1 MTKSGALRGK
11 PYLCGSTPSKP
22 GVAGRL
28 DSCTV
33 SSLGATPLAP
43 RDGAFMLRLIA
54 GSSCS
59 PDVTPSSL
67 AGARCVGAGEGEECW
82 TTMDGVEGASGF
94 LAWARRELRRE
105 REWERA
111 SGGGGDLRRGE

>member
-11 PYLCGSTPSKP
+11 PYLCGSRPSNP

-43 RDGAFMLRLIA
+43 RDGPFMLKLMV

-59 PDVTPSSL
+59 PGVATSSL
-67 AGARCVGAGEGEECW
+67 AGMRWAEAGDGDEC
-82 TTMDGVEGASGF
+82 
-94 LAWARRELRRE
+94 
-105 REWERA
+105 
-111 SGGGGDLRRGE
+111 